1 MNQESLNQ
9 NCASLTLA
17 ERCAAIEQEFY
28 IGYYVFSSGI
38 ISSDKNA
45 DLVRS
50 GIIVWKNPDEKAPVG
65 KRL

>member
-28 IGYYVFSSGI
+28 IGYYVFLPESFRQIKMPIGQ
-38 ISSDKNA
+38 KRYNC
-45 DLVRS
+45 L
-50 GIIVWKNPDEKAPVG
+50 EKS
-65 KRL
+65 R